1 MDVFKPGV
9 KIGSSFQGRLGADGV
24 DLFDQFCQIISD
36 GFRGRTNL
44 IFARH
49 IVMFF
54 EGTRPFAIGDIA
66 ALVISSLGQSPMD
79 GSDQGEGEGLLCENF
94 TLEQLVA
101 SLLVLLL
108 KECPGAAGVVDDFSV
123 FKNLTGV
130 VIIDLGVLDFAE

>member
-1 MDVFKPGV
+1 MGT
-9 KIGSSFQGRLGADGV
+9 DGV
-24 DLFDQFCQIISD
+24 DLFDQFCQIIGD
-36 GFRGRTNL
+36 LLRGRTHL

-66 ALVISSLGQSPMD
+66 ALIISSLGQSPMD
-79 GSDQGEGEGLLCENF
+79 GSDQREGEGLLGKNF

-101 SLLVLLL
+101 SLLVLLF
-108 KECPGAAGVVDDFSV
+108 KKGPGAAGVVDDFSV

-130 VIIDLGVLDFAE
+130 MVVDLVVLDLAGVIGK

>member
-1 MDVFKPGV
+1 MGT
-9 KIGSSFQGRLGADGV
+9 DGV
-24 DLFDQFCQIISD
+24 DLFDQFCQIIGNS
-36 GFRGRTNL
+36 FRRRTHL

-54 EGTRPFAIGDIA
+54 KLSGPFAIGDIA

-108 KECPGAAGVVDDFSV
+108 KERPGAAGVVDDFSV

-130 VIIDLGVLDFAE
+130 MVVDLVVFDLAGVIGK